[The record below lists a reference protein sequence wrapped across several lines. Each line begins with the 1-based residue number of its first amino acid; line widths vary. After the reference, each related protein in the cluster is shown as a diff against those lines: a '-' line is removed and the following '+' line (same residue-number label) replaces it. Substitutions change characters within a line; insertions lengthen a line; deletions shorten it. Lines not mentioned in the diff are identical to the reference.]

1 MSRHIIDE
9 LKKEIEQLKAEN
21 KRLRSVGA
29 TDIYKILFDAS
40 PDIIIQVDVNCK
52 ILKIHLPD
60 LSEDR
65 LADLIGKDIFEITPA
80 EHHFKMERALNKVF
94 TTEEPVHYETEGM
107 ILGSYKYMMNY
118 VSLLKTADGS
128 PPTAYFLIREIS
140 MQKISEKRN
149 RENDRKLKVL
159 FESSKH
165 THLLLDLNGDITWFN
180 QQANLTTV
188 TLYGKELK
196 KGRNV
201 SKYLSG
207 YLMQQFSE
215 YYDKAKRGETVRF
228 YQSHATGYEDQYH
241 LEILLQPIKES
252 GKLTR
257 ISLVGVDITELRK
270 KENKLVKINE
280 ELILQNQQLNQF
292 SYVISHNLRGPIV
305 TLLGLINVIEEYK
318 DDERLK
324 EEMFAHIKKTA
335 LNLDTVIKDLNLLLS
350 QSGEHVQIKSMVSLE
365 DEMAMVKE
373 LLRTQIEEAD
383 AILVHDFEE
392 VPVLYSVTNY
402 IRSIFIN
409 LISNSIKYRKPD
421 NPVFIGV
428 RSKKSENDKTE
439 LIFEDNGLGIDL
451 ESNAHKIFGMYKRF
465 HNHVE
470 GKGLGLHL
478 VKNQVGMMNGTIEV
492 RSKVNEGTCFRI
504 IL

>member
-1 MSRHIIDE
+1 MSRHIDE
-9 LKKEIEQLKAEN
+9 LKKKIERLRAEN
-21 KRLRSVGA
+21 KRLRHNEAS
-29 TDIYKILFDAS
+29 DIYKILFDVS
-40 PDIIIQVDVNCK
+40 PDIIIQVDADFR
-52 ILKIHLPD
+52 IIKIHLPD
-60 LSEDR
+60 FSE
-65 LADLIGKDIFEITPA
+65 AQVEDLIGKDIFDVTSQ

-94 TTEEPVHYETEGM
+94 TTGEKVHYETEGM
-107 ILGSYKYMMNY
+107 VIGSYRYLMNY
-118 VSLLKTADGS
+118 VSLLPHKEDEAPS
-128 PPTAYFLIREIS
+128 AYFLIREIT
-140 MQKISEKRN
+140 MQKLSEKRS

-165 THLLLDLNGDITWFN
+165 IHILMDLNGNITWYN
-180 QQANLTTV
+180 HQANISAIMF
-188 TLYGKELK
+188 YGKELK
-196 KGRNV
+196 KGKSV
-201 SKYLSG
+201 AKYLSG
-207 YLMQQFSE
+207 YLLQQFDE
-215 YYDKAKRGETVRF
+215 YYAQAKQGETVSF
-228 YQSHATGYEDQYH
+228 YQSHIIGQEEQFH
-241 LEILLQPIKES
+241 LEVLLQPIKEN

-305 TLLGLINVIEEYK
+305 TLLGLINVIEEYN
-318 DDERLK
+318 DDTRLK
-324 EEMFAHIKKTA
+324 EEMFMHIKKTA

-350 QSGEHVQIKSMVSLE
+350 QSGEHTQIKSMVSLE

-373 LLRTQIEEAD
+373 LLRTQIEESD
-383 AILVHDFEE
+383 AVLVHDFDE
-392 VPVLYSVTNY
+392 VPVLYSVTSY

-428 RSKKSENDKTE
+428 RSKKKENDKTE

-451 ESNAHKIFGMYKRF
+451 ESNASKIFGMYKRF

-470 GKGLGLHL
+470 GRGLGLHL

-504 IL
+504 VL

>member
-1 MSRHIIDE
+1 MSQRINE
-9 LKKEIEQLKAEN
+9 LEKEIEQLKAEN
-21 KRLRSVGA
+21 KRLSRVE
-29 TDIYKILFDAS
+29 TDIYKMLFDAS
-40 PDIIIQVDVNCK
+40 PDIIIQVDTDCR

-60 LSEDR
+60 YSEDQ
-65 LADLIGKDIFEITPA
+65 LVDLIGKDIFEVAPP
-80 EHHFKMERALNKVF
+80 EHHFKIERALNKVF
-94 TTEEPVHYETEGM
+94 TTGEPVHYETEGM
-107 ILGSYKYMMNY
+107 VLGSYKYLMNY
-118 VSLLKTADGS
+118 VSLLPASDGRAPS
-128 PPTAYFLIREIS
+128 AYFLIREIT
-140 MQKISEKRN
+140 MQKLSEKRN

-165 THLLLDLNGDITWFN
+165 IHILLDLNGEITWFN
-180 QQANLTTV
+180 QQANLSAITF
-188 TLYGKELK
+188 YGKELK
-196 KGRNV
+196 KGKNV
-201 SKYLSG
+201 TRYLSG
-207 YLMQQFSE
+207 YLLKQFDE
-215 YYDKAKRGETVRF
+215 YYDRAREGETVSF
-228 YQSHATGYEDQYH
+228 YQSHIIGPEEQCY
-241 LEILLQPIKES
+241 LEVLLQPIKES

-305 TLLGLINVIEEYK
+305 TLLGLINVIEEYN
-318 DDERLK
+318 DDMHLK
-324 EEMFAHIKKTA
+324 EEMFIHIKKTA

-350 QSGEHVQIKSMVSLE
+350 QNGDHAQIKSLVSLE
-365 DEMAMVKE
+365 DEIKMVKN
-373 LLRTQIEEAD
+373 LLKTQIEESN
-383 AILVHDFEE
+383 AILVYDFDE
-392 VPVLYSVTNY
+392 VPVIYSVTNY

-421 NPVFIGV
+421 SAVFIGV
-428 RSKKSENDKTE
+428 RSQKGDNDKTE

-451 ESNAHKIFGMYKRF
+451 EANAHKIFGMYKRF

-478 VKNQVGMMNGTIEV
+478 VKNQVSMMNGTIEV
-492 RSKVNEGTCFRI
+492 QSKVNEGTCFRI